1 MKAQQRTNST
11 SGGSIASVEATSSWG
26 AVRTR
31 SNSLEDDGRE
41 TNKAKTNKVW
51 ETKRQQQKASQVHP
65 FEVLRG
71 HGTSKDAIANHSHF
85 QWGETVTRSPAH
97 PVRHK

>member
-1 MKAQQRTNST
+1 MNSSESAVGAGT
-11 SGGSIASVEATSSWG
+11 SLTWG

-31 SNSLEDDGRE
+31 SNSLDDDHRE

-51 ETKRQQQKASQVHP
+51 ETKWQQKAGQDHP

-71 HGTSKDAIANHSHF
+71 RESSKDAATNHSHF

-97 PVRHK
+97 AIRHK